1 MTFRIG
7 SFPPFAGAAL
17 ARPVR
22 GRGDSPAR
30 MGVRPA
36 SLTGKEPGA

>member
-7 SFPPFAGAAL
+7 SFPPAAGAAL

-22 GRGDSPAR
+22 VRGDSPFR
-30 MGVRPA
+30 PGVRPA
-36 SLTGKEPGA
+36 SDAGKEPNT